1 MVAYQ
6 SAKSVPFFCL
16 NYLSVC
22 MLDSVSQLVSFLNLR
37 FSVQK
42 LQTLQAVGRIKVSNR
57 CDVSDGLLWVDM
69 TDMHVG
75 LF

>member
-1 MVAYQ
+1 
-6 SAKSVPFFCL
+6 
-16 NYLSVC
+16 
-22 MLDSVSQLVSFLNLR
+22 MLDSVSQFVSLLNLR
-37 FSVQK
+37 FGVRK

-75 LF
+75 SF